1 MLKGYSVFICEKT
14 FEDVVS
20 KQAYLKAC
28 KWLAVN
34 VYGSEGYSENIF
46 VQLKKIPKE
55 KADEKF
61 KFTVKLYYSIN
72 FESVQQIHCNNC
84 KLAVNTFF
92 GEQPICHSCKMTPFL
107 KKLNHDTEF
116 IVEKL
121 KKEFTNEE

>member
-1 MLKGYSVFICEKT
+1 MVKGYSVLICEKVFSDT
-14 FEDVVS
+14 VS

-34 VYGSEGYSENIF
+34 VYNSEGYSDNIF
-46 VQLKKIPKE
+46 VQLKKLPKE
-55 KADEKF
+55 KDDEKF
-61 KFTVKLYYSIN
+61 KFNIKLYYTIN

-92 GEQPICHSCKMTPFL
+92 GESPICHSCKMTPFL

-121 KKEFTNEE
+121 RKEFTNEE